1 MGLLKT
7 IFQVPTLPQIGV
19 MTLDISIKENHVRTA
34 LVTENEVEDGSIVSD
49 HIRRKPEKLT
59 IDGEISEFPVGL
71 GGVAGITAV
80 GLQRKILG
88 SEGLVKGVR
97 KKPEDA
103 YQYLVD
109 VFEAGEPIEVITGL
123 QAYEDMIIEKLSVP
137 RTSRDGKSLI
147 FSMELKRIV
156 FAVTEL
162 TASFK
167 LDAEANATSKSN
179 KGKQSSKEATE
190 KAKDKGSILF
200 QGFKKAGFF

>member
-19 MTLDISIKENHVRTA
+19 MTLDISIKETHTRKAT
-34 LVTENEVEDGSIVSD
+34 VTENEVEDGSIVTD
-49 HIRRKPEKLT
+49 HVNINPEKLT
-59 IDGEISEFPVGL
+59 IDGEISEFPIGL
-71 GGVAGITAV
+71 GGVAGVTAV

-88 SEGLVKGVR
+88 SEGLVSGIR

-109 VFEAGEPIEVITGL
+109 VFDAGEPIEVITGL
-123 QAYEDMIIEKLSVP
+123 QAYEDMVIEELSVP
-137 RTSRDGKSLI
+137 RSSKDGKSLL
-147 FSMELKRIV
+147 FSAKLKRV
-156 FAVTEL
+156 KFAVTEL

-167 LDAEANATSKSN
+167 LDAEANATEKAK

-190 KAKDKGSILF
+190 KAKDRGSILF
-200 QGFKKAGFF
+200 QSFKKIGFL